1 MACFEAR
8 MSTKGQV
15 TLPAEVRR
23 RLELRDG
30 DRVDFYIDAVTGTVS
45 LVARNRPLA
54 DLAGIIDH
62 APSQLPSMSEI
73 KTLIGQHLVEDDRRI
88 TAEWNELQEFEA
100 WRRSK
105 SVDAAE

>member
-15 TLPAEVRR
+15 TLPAEIRH
-23 RLELRDG
+23 RLALREG

-45 LVARNRPLA
+45 LVARNRTLA

-62 APSQLPSMSEI
+62 APSQLPSTSEI
-73 KTLIGQHLVEDDRRI
+73 KTLIGQHLVEDDSRI
-88 TAEWNELQEFEA
+88 AAEWNEFET
-100 WRRSK
+100 WRRLK